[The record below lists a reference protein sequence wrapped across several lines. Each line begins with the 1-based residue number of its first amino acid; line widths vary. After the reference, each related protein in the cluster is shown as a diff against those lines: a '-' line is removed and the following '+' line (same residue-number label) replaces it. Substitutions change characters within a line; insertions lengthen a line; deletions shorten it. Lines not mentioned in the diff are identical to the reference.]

1 MKFRILIVA
10 LLAAVLMYAAGCRPQ
25 AGSPGANQAA
35 PVVNKEAHALPAN
48 GFKAQ
53 ITLVDP
59 PARLRVGQKETIRAR
74 IKNGS
79 DVQWYSHGGEINTN
93 PDNRFYLALGNR
105 WLKSDGKTL
114 VTNMDGRHGLQRDLK
129 PGEEEEVSLQI
140 TAPKEPGD
148 YFLEV
153 DGVQEQVAW
162 FSDKGSPAARTK
174 ITVVR

>member
-1 MKFRILIVA
+1 
-10 LLAAVLMYAAGCRPQ
+10 MYAAGCRPQ
-25 AGSPGANQAA
+25 TGSQSGPTQTT
-35 PVVNKEAHALPAN
+35 PVVNKEAHPLPAN

-59 PARLRVGQKETIRAR
+59 PAKLRVGQKEMIRAK
-74 IKNGS
+74 IKNVS
-79 DVQWYSHGGEINTN
+79 DVKWYSHGGEINTN

-129 PGEEEEVSLQI
+129 PGGEEEVSLQI
-140 TAPKEPGD
+140 TAPKETGD